1 MYNTVHRFPL
11 WPLSR
16 CVPKFPGQYVARV
29 FSIVF
34 QDSKRSKN
42 VTNIFVFYN
51 IGRRISAHSCMQY
64 PSVHTHAHTHTYIII
79 YIYIYNSICI
89 NLFVYLFICS
99 FKYLCMYLCLYV
111 YRKNNIY
118 ICIYHPHVNN
128 TSNTAQG
135 GGGSFEDRKPWE
147 G

>member
-79 YIYIYNSICI
+79 YIYTILYALIYLCI
-89 NLFVYLFICS
+89 YLFVHLNIYVCI
-99 FKYLCMYLCLYV
+99 YVCMYIGIIIY
-111 YRKNNIY
+111 IY